1 MSRGFVS
8 RMHDCVEWVTRWRSM
23 PILSIR
29 SIRSIR
35 SILPLLPLVIFVMQ
49 GSTMPASASVLR
61 AGEFGELRPL
71 KLNTKEDEFGV
82 AFSADGRTMYFTAET
97 AGRQRIMKC
106 DFDGGE
112 CGPASEVNVF
122 PAGRVRNVGMPA
134 ISSDG
139 HYMVFAAMLTDMSGY
154 GRTDLFSARKVNGS
168 WKDIRNLGATVN
180 SSGWD
185 SHPSLSSDGSTLYFA
200 SDRDDGLGGTDIYR
214 CTRVGSSWSKAEAV
228 RGLNSA
234 ADDFA
239 PCISPDMRTLY
250 FVSNRTGG
258 IGGYDVYA
266 GVIDADSICSVRL
279 LSEPVNTKANEYGF
293 SIAVSGNTIAVAS
306 DRAAVGVQCD
316 LYVGAS
322 LLRDPAMT
330 LLRGE
335 LVRGELLPGELIPRE
350 SGADDFAGRGVSWI
364 TIHSLDDNR
373 SDIDVRVDDQT
384 RTYTAVLSPGHAYAV
399 TSWETE
405 SAVPT
410 RVLRIDN
417 TEQGTVRS
425 VNLNAIPCADGARLV
440 LPISLVESGA
450 VTNALTHL
458 ELRRLAE
465 LMLAH
470 PELRV
475 SVIVRAPDADGDS
488 SSAVHSAK
496 VDFIKSMRTILNLRG
511 IPFSSVLDGSGTAEE
526 AREREVYQ
534 EGSEPYVVV
543 YFHK

>member
-1 MSRGFVS
+1 MSRGVVSHRPNRLEWVS
-8 RMHDCVEWVTRWRSM
+8 RLR
-23 PILSIR
+23 
-29 SIRSIR
+29 
-35 SILPLLPLVIFVMQ
+35 ILPIRKLLSLVMCAMAGTAVF
-49 GSTMPASASVLR
+49 AAASVLKS
-61 AGEFGELRPL
+61 GEFSELRPL
-71 KLNTKEDEFGV
+71 KLNTKDDEFGV
-82 AFSADGRTMYFTAET
+82 AFSADGRTMYFTTET
-97 AGRQRIMKC
+97 AGRQRIMIC
-106 DFDGGE
+106 DFNGGE
-112 CGPASEVNVF
+112 CGPVSEVNVF

-154 GRTDLFSARKVNGS
+154 GRTDLYSARKVNGA
-168 WKDIRNLGATVN
+168 WKDIRNLGVTVN

-185 SHPSLSSDGSTLYFA
+185 SHPSLSTDGSTLYFA

-228 RGLNSA
+228 RGLNTI
-234 ADDFA
+234 ADDMA

-266 GVIDADSICSVRL
+266 GMIDADSLRSVRL
-279 LSEPVNTKANEYGF
+279 LSGPVNTKANEFGF
-293 SIAVSGNTIAVAS
+293 SVSVSGNVIAVAS
-306 DRAAVGVQCD
+306 DRDAVGVQCD
-316 LYVGAS
+316 IYIGTS

-335 LVRGELLPGELIPRE
+335 L
-350 SGADDFAGRGVSWI
+350 SGQDSAGRAISWI
-364 TIHSLDDNR
+364 SVHSLDDNR
-373 SDIDVRVDDQT
+373 SDIDVRVDDLT
-384 RTYTAVLSPGHAYAV
+384 RTYTAVLAPGHVYAV

-405 SAVPT
+405 SVLPT
-410 RVLRIDN
+410 RVMRIDN
-417 TEQGTVRS
+417 TEQGTVRT
-425 VNLNAIPCADGARLV
+425 VNLNAYPCVDGTRLA
-440 LPISLVESGA
+440 LPISLTESGGVVNTLA
-450 VTNALTHL
+450 HL

-475 SVIVRAPDADGDS
+475 SVIVRTPDADGDS
-488 SSAVHSAK
+488 ASALHSAK
-496 VDFIKSMRTILNLRG
+496 VDFIKSMRTTLNLRG

-526 AREREVYQ
+526 EREREVYQ

-543 YFHK
+543 YFRK